1 MPRIN
6 MLPKHLLRLLNLIY
20 DQNQISRSQLAKR
33 TGYSNFLVSKLT
45 ERLLKNGLICELGS
59 GESSGGR
66 RPALLSVN
74 PRIGYLVGVHL
85 GAINLRAVV
94 TDLCGNVLTW
104 HTDRSR
110 VDQGPEKALQ
120 HLVSVVNGILK
131 EAHVSHRKLLGLGIG
146 IGAVSDRQSGVT
158 ISWPRVPSWVNV
170 PVRRMME
177 EEFCTLVD
185 VDDVSRT
192 MALAEKRF
200 GKARDTNEFIFV
212 GLGAGTGAALF
223 LGGKLYTGKGGFAG
237 EFGHTTIDEQ
247 GPLCSCGNR
256 GCLEALVSASAVIRQ
271 AQEALSAGLS
281 AQLYQITQ
289 RRGGELS
296 LESVAQ
302 AAEANDRFCLSLLS
316 QISAHVATG
325 VTSLINL
332 LNPELIILGGG
343 LIAATGKWLLP
354 SIQRTVLERAMPNA
368 ARQVI
373 LELSELKETDWARGA
388 TLLVAHRALQKALAA
403 KEEL

>member
-1 MPRIN
+1 MPRMN
-6 MLPKHLLRLLNLIY
+6 MLPKHLLRLTTLIY
-20 DQNQISRSQLAKR
+20 DQSRVSRSQLAKR

-45 ERLLKNGLICELGS
+45 EQLLKDGLICERGS

-66 RPALLSVN
+66 RPTLLSIS
-74 PRIGYLVGVHL
+74 PKIGYLVGVHL
-85 GAINLRAVV
+85 GTINLRAVV
-94 TDLCGNVLTW
+94 TDLCGKVVAW
-104 HTDRSR
+104 RTDRSG
-110 VDQGPEKALQ
+110 VDQGPEKSLR
-120 HLVSVVNGILK
+120 HLGDVVKSLLK
-131 EAHVSHRKLLGLGIG
+131 EANVPHRKLLGIGLGIAG
-146 IGAVSDRQSGVT
+146 VLDRQSGVT
-158 ISWPRVPSWVNV
+158 LSWPKVPSWVDV

-177 EEFCTLVD
+177 ERFNTLVE

-200 GKARDTNEFIFV
+200 GKARDTNEFIYV
-212 GLGAGTGAALF
+212 LLGAGTGAAFF

-237 EFGHTTIDEQ
+237 EFGHATIDEE

-281 AQLYQITQ
+281 AQLYHIIQKS
-289 RRGGELS
+289 GGDLS
-296 LESVAQ
+296 LESIAH
-302 AAEANDRFCLSLLS
+302 AAEAGDRFCLGLLS
-316 QISAHVATG
+316 KISSHVATG

-354 SIQRTVLERAMPNA
+354 SIQRSVLERAMPNSV
-368 ARQVI
+368 RQVTM
-373 LELSELKETDWARGA
+373 ELSELKEVDWARGA
-388 TLLVAHRALQKALAA
+388 TLLVAHKALQNALVARE
-403 KEEL
+403 KP